1 MPMWIGA
8 SSHQIS
14 HILVSSS
21 LFFFSSSYYS
31 SSYSSSFFFLLGLCL
46 KCGYGMAE
54 SPKQDKE
61 IRFEL
66 FDSEV
71 QIADVVSFGLR
82 AFSPPALA

>member
-1 MPMWIGA
+1 
-8 SSHQIS
+8 
-14 HILVSSS
+14 
-21 LFFFSSSYYS
+21 
-31 SSYSSSFFFLLGLCL
+31 
-46 KCGYGMAE
+46 MAE

-71 QIADVVSFGLR
+71 QIADVVSFGLTA